1 MIYSLLLLL
10 WTSLFPSIIRIL
22 LPILMWLM
30 VRWMTGTMVMMMVM
44 RSSFWS
50 SSYPKWCWSEWII
63 FMWPEVR
70 SYMLFEHLFTL
81 VSIEWVEII
90 IFSDLYNWKSNKS
103 KMQCKYASY
112 LPNWT
117 NKIQIVIINV
127 VNIFFDCWSMV
138 VYNFNFF
145 LMMPSNWYKM
155 SYMMLNVWQ
164 MMLSLKPKYKNKYQ

>member
-1 MIYSLLLLL
+1 MKHTVALDIWYFFQSSDRAAPMALVWNDSHIKKFWLYKPIENEISLAILHIMICSLLLLL

-90 IFSDLYNWKSNKS
+90 IFSDLYNWKSN
-103 KMQCKYASY
+103 
-112 LPNWT
+112 
-117 NKIQIVIINV
+117 
-127 VNIFFDCWSMV
+127 
-138 VYNFNFF
+138 
-145 LMMPSNWYKM
+145 
-155 SYMMLNVWQ
+155 
-164 MMLSLKPKYKNKYQ
+164 